1 MLTDPYARTSCGRKA
16 ECAVY
21 LFLIVTKEIKRCL
34 WYRMYGL
41 IRFKFENKQILPYSV
56 TD

>member
-21 LFLIVTKEIKRCL
+21 LFLIVAEEIKRCL
-34 WYRMYGL
+34 WYRIYGL
-41 IRFKFENKQILPYSV
+41 ISSSSLKISKLCHIL
-56 TD
+56 